1 MFLKTKALRTENVFV
16 NVPGLTTKILKIEQ
30 LGICKLSDGLNI
42 LAVRNKGGIKEQL

>member
-1 MFLKTKALRTENVFV
+1 MFSLTFQ
-16 NVPGLTTKILKIEQ
+16 GLLQKFKIEQ